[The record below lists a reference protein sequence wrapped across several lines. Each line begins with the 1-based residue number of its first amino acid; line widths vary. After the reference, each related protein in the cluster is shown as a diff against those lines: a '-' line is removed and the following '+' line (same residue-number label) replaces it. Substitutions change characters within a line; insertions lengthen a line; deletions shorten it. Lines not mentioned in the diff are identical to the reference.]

1 MQDADYIDLQNGERE
16 PLFFFMLNAY
26 LCSRLDIEQESD
38 EDEEVNVYIAHLLH
52 SLVDGS
58 FYTENT
64 DVLADAPLDVFSKVE
79 QSESNRHKLKVYRTN
94 ADHRLVAHG
103 LFNGF
108 GSHQSLYRKRTTAQE
123 SYLEQAQQYYGWA
136 ACFSER
142 LPRAQGLASALHKL
156 SRDFEIYQ
164 SVLSHMGATYFGL
177 MSRFSPGE
185 IFHLERE
192 AHEAAKP
199 AMRERAL
206 DQLLDA
212 YGRWRREPNAE
223 HRQRFCDACA
233 EYREYDETFAESDLQ
248 FRPEDV
254 N

>member
-52 SLVDGS
+52 SLVDGT
-58 FYTENT
+58 FYTENAE
-64 DVLADAPLDVFSKVE
+64 VLADAPYDVFAKVE
-79 QSESNRHKLKVYRTN
+79 ERASDRHKLKVYRTN
-94 ADHRLVAHG
+94 ADHRLVAYG
-103 LFNGF
+103 LFDGF
-108 GSHQSLYRKRTTAQE
+108 GNHQGLYRKSTTPQE
-123 SYLEQAQQYYGWA
+123 CYLEQAQQYYGWA

-142 LPRAQGLASALHKL
+142 LPRHQGLACALHKL
-156 SRDFEIYQ
+156 ARDFEMYQ

-177 MSRFSPGE
+177 MSRLSPGE
-185 IFHLERE
+185 IFHLERQ

-199 AMRERAL
+199 VLREGAL
-206 DQLLDA
+206 DQMLDA
-212 YGRWRREPNAE
+212 YGQWCREPNAE
-223 HRQRFCDACA
+223 SRQRFRQACDI
-233 EYREYDETFAESDLQ
+233 YREFDKTFNAGV
-248 FRPEDV
+248 FAAEDV